1 MAKMSHRPRVT
12 PKTSELKALDRLNTY
27 DTTLRTRKAPSA
39 LMAMHEQLGNMSP
52 TERKAIM
59 AERSRKAA
67 LTRAANRY
75 ESILK
80 RRAKLAGFDTVEAWQ
95 GWLRNILTSGM
106 VRLAK
111 DHPLREMGLVID
123 PLKYARILL
132 RAGLYVPEDKAARR
146 FIEKYEEPLK
156 EAGFGSF
163 KNSPGVPATWDLM
176 DPKFEKPHIGR
187 PKKHGH

>member
-1 MAKMSHRPRVT
+1 MAKPSYKPRV
-12 PKTSELKALDRLNTY
+12 SELKALDTLNNY
-27 DTTLRTRKAPSA
+27 HTTLRTRKKPSA
-39 LMAMHEQLGNMSP
+39 LMAMHEKLGNMSA

-67 LTRAANRY
+67 LTRRANRY

-80 RRAKLAGFDTVEAWQ
+80 RRAKLAGFDTIEAWQ

-132 RAGLYVPEDKAARR
+132 RAGLYVPEDRAARK
-146 FIEKYEEPLK
+146 FLEKYEDPLK
-156 EAGFGSF
+156 AAGFGSF
-163 KNSPGVPATWDLM
+163 KDSPGVPSTWDLL
-176 DPKFEKPHIGR
+176 DPKFVKPHVGR
-187 PKKHGH
+187 PKKRSP